1 MDSLKSL
8 DLSENTISSKAH
20 KRMNGL
26 FVETIVQ
33 YLLNQT
39 TMEDIEGTD
48 ANPLFMCQN
57 QSL

>member
-33 YLLNQT
+33 YLLKQT
-39 TMEDIEGTD
+39 SMEDIMGAD
-48 ANPLFMCQN
+48 VNPAFIC
-57 QSL
+57 